1 MGAWGNGIFENDDA
15 ADWVGDLEEGGD
27 ASFLRSTLDAVAGTT
42 SSAYVDAGEASCALA
57 AAEVVAACAGAPAGD
72 LPEEVTAW
80 VADHLEA
87 ATPELVQQARAAV
100 ARMLAGSELLEL
112 WSEDGDPDLTEVR
125 DLQRRLASPDSA

>member
-27 ASFLRSTLDAVAGTT
+27 ASFLRSTLAAVAGAS

-57 AAEVVAACAGAPAGD
+57 AAEVVAACAGPPAGD

-80 VADHLEA
+80 IEDHPNA
-87 ATPELVQQARAAV
+87 VTPELVEQARAAV
-100 ARMLAGSELLEL
+100 TRVLAGSELLEL
-112 WSEDGDPDLTEVR
+112 WSEDGDPDLTEVH
-125 DLQRRLASPDSA
+125 DLQRRLAASEPT